1 MEFGSPKPING
12 GNYESKPIHPEK
24 LEAMENARI
33 ILSSVGG
40 KKIELN
46 EFIDE
51 TKKGYSAKDIEID
64 RERVRLRKEDFDRY
78 HDHLSEDDIKRI
90 EIGKLRADA
99 LEAIIIDLG
108 GSRGEDGCCK
118 YGWYGENA
126 YFTKSAEPDDILN
139 GVDGTG
145 EFLVESGESH
155 KIALAID
162 ASMRADVSSL
172 QRKIERGVKKVADGK
187 MEVKYFKSA
196 TSDYKGKLRTVL
208 PVVLGLEGDKA
219 NELIRLF
226 SEIVMLESK
235 QERTTEED
243 EKLAYKI
250 REAQKH
256 PCQVIFLREMKVQLE
271 MYQQL
276 FNREGSYIKHD
287 ITELLKIVDNLLVEK
302 QGINMVSLE
311 HDGVYEKI
319 CEVAKD
325 LPKRRSEIFGAKKNH

>member
-1 MEFGSPKPING
+1 MEFESPKPTKGNINE
-12 GNYESKPIHPEK
+12 NKAIHPEK
-24 LEAMENARI
+24 LEAMENAKI
-33 ILSSVGG
+33 ILSSIG
-40 KKIELN
+40 KRIDMD

-51 TKKGYSAKDIEID
+51 AKKGYSAKDIEID
-64 RERVRLRKEDFDRY
+64 KERVRLRKEDFERDY
-78 HDHLSEDDIKRI
+78 DHLNEDEIKRI

-108 GSRGEDGCCK
+108 GSRRKDGDCK

-126 YFTKSAEPDDILN
+126 YFMKSSESDDILN
-139 GVDGTG
+139 GVDGIG
-145 EFLVESGESH
+145 EFFVEGGESH

-162 ASMRADVSSL
+162 ASMRADASSV

-226 SEIVMLESK
+226 SEIVRLENK
-235 QERTTEED
+235 QERTIEED
-243 EKLAYKI
+243 EKLAYRI

-256 PCQVIFLREMKVQLE
+256 PCQVIFLKEMKVQLE
-271 MYQQL
+271 MFQQI
-276 FNREGSYIKHD
+276 FNREGSYIKYD
-287 ITELLKIVDNLLVEK
+287 IVALLGIVDGLLDEK
-302 QGINMVSLE
+302 KNIGMQSLE
-311 HDGVYEKI
+311 NDGVYEKI

-325 LPKRRSEIFGAKKNH
+325 LPKRRSEILGAKKNH